1 MQCRITI
8 RFLSIFYKTRVTY
21 LRSRVINCKICKSQ
35 SKKKNKKNV
44 LNYRNLD
51 FKKLTKK
58 LNTPQ
63 IRYNLKKKITLYLNI
78 IISKT
83 LHFFLLIVRIKII
96 YR

>member
-63 IRYNLKKKITLYLNI
+63 IRYNLKKKNNLILKYYNFKNTTL
-78 IISKT
+78 
-83 LHFFLLIVRIKII
+83 FFINRKN
-96 YR
+96 